1 MSKKLLALLLAMI
14 MIVGS
19 FTSVLAET
27 TTPAD
32 DKKAEEV
39 KTEDKKDEKSEEK
52 KDEKSE
58 EKTEEK
64 TEEKKE
70 EEPVK
75 DEALERAIKV
85 LKKAGFITGYSADSD
100 DFKVEKNVKRSEFAS
115 MIVRAKNLEK
125 SAEAL
130 KTVPTGFKDVP
141 TNHWANGYIA
151 VAKQQGFVNG
161 YTDGTFRPDR
171 QISYQDMATMLTI
184 ALGQAEVGTVYPAG
198 YIVKAQQLG
207 LFNDVKVPAYTD
219 MATRGDVF
227 KMLYNMINCKEF
239 GERKIDKAIVLE
251 NSRVE
256 KMNDDEIVVE
266 VIKPVQEANWVGA
279 TRSKRG
285 DQHKYKLD
293 KELMRDPEEL
303 LGKVIDIT
311 TDKDNNV
318 IEINVDKTYDYVEGK
333 IVDVNSKKFELNG
346 DRRYTALFD
355 ERYDNEDER
364 IYRTYLNNKDYK
376 YEDFAAKYESVRYD
390 FARATIKNGKV
401 VFIDAYQFN
410 DVAPVTEV
418 KDETVYYLDD
428 SRDARVSK
436 ASDLDERVVFH
447 DKNGYTVGK
456 VKDIVKDDV
465 IHFYNNYENAI
476 VRKDATVKAKF
487 EKTVQHPYGSY
498 VVTKDAE
505 YLLKFAKYLK
515 AIYSLEGKNYFVV
528 DDRHDLRLAIEDDVK
543 ILLAL
548 DNSVQLV
555 ESAKSW
561 KDGIYAVNR
570 IRSNGEVQLLPSS
583 EDAFWAKEGRNT
595 YYFEDNKILNNYTL
609 QNAFEY
615 GDIVYYEGAGEEE
628 IGCMGVILGRQDYM
642 LKLMKAS
649 INYRYI
655 QAGNMQYRH
664 FENLHAY
671 SLNKNNELTQVKD
684 INKFIEDN
692 KNNTLLRAYVLSEGE
707 FARKLD
713 NLDIEHYKFLS
724 NNDGIAS
731 VVIFQNAVNKT
742 AVKEIYAVAKDKYAA
757 LQNKRLTD
765 ARFVDADGK
774 EYVVNLLPSTKDF
787 GVDDIVLLELVKET
801 IDNKDKVLT
810 GRVAD
815 VVIPSGQTPDRL
827 VKVDGRNTFKI
838 GTKEVYMYSG
848 TTIFN
853 NNDGDYAQVYYLDDA
868 KTYLEVVRFVRP
880 DDVPTLTILTDV
892 KNNGSSTSYITV
904 RENGYYKSYTVDP
917 RTEYTRIVRDMDGR
931 MHEEFVGRGYAGLA
945 IFETMFLNGEVEVV
959 ADRYNNASKVI
970 GKKGAA
976 VPPTAKEQ
984 AKANLKKAEDIVK
997 GLATNNEIVFPSTE
1011 TKSER
1016 EAYVSLIIDE
1026 LKKAGLFST
1035 DANGAENGKIHLNV
1049 DTNNPFTVKVSSRE
1063 DATLPV
1069 VTIANQKVT
1078 KLTAAQEEQAKN
1090 DKRLPELLALVSPA
1104 SELTEAEMTVANV
1117 QTYVNREIQKT
1128 YPTESVKVTAVTL
1141 VSGKEYKVAVEYG
1154 STNVATGEVKILA
1167 K

>member
-1 MSKKLLALLLAMI
+1 MSKKLLALLLALV

-19 FTSVLAET
+19 FTSVLADT
-27 TTPAD
+27 A
-32 DKKAEEV
+32 
-39 KTEDKKDEKSEEK
+39 KTEDKKETVTEEK

-75 DEALERAIKV
+75 TEDPALDRAIKV

-198 YIVKAQQLG
+198 YVVKAQQLG

-256 KMNDDEIVVE
+256 KMADNEIVVE
-266 VIKPVQEANWVGA
+266 VIKAVQEANWVGA

-346 DRRYTALFD
+346 NRRYTALFD

-505 YLLKFAKYLK
+505 YRLNFAKFLK

-528 DDRHDLRLAIEDDVK
+528 DRRDDLRLAIEDDVK

-583 EDAFWAKEGRNT
+583 EDAFWAKEGRKT

-671 SLNKNNELTQVKD
+671 SLNDNNELTQVKD

-692 KNNTLLRAYVLSEGE
+692 KNNASLRAYVLSEGE

-713 NLDIEHYKFLS
+713 GLKIEHYKFLS
-724 NNDGIAS
+724 NNNGIAS

-742 AVKEIYAVAKDKYAA
+742 DAKEIYAVAKDKYAA
-757 LQNKRLTD
+757 LQNYRLTD

-774 EYVVNLLPSTKDF
+774 EYVVNLLPNTESF
-787 GVDDIVLLELVKET
+787 GINDVVLLELVKET

-810 GRVAD
+810 GRVAK

-868 KTYLEVVRFVRP
+868 KTYLEVVRFVKP

-892 KNNGSSTSYITV
+892 NNNGSTSYITV
-904 RENGYYKSYTVDP
+904 RENDYYKSYTVDP
-917 RTEYTRIVRDMDGR
+917 RTEYTRLVRDMDGR

-945 IFETMFLNGEVEVV
+945 IFESMFKYGEVEVV
-959 ADRYNNASKVI
+959 ADRYNNATKVI

-984 AKANLKKAEDIVK
+984 AKANLKKAVEIVK
-997 GLATNNEIVFPSTE
+997 GLATNNEITFPSTV

-1016 EAYVSLIIDE
+1016 DAYVSLIFDE

-1035 DANGAENGKIHLNV
+1035 DASGKENGKIHVNV
-1049 DTNNPFTVKVSSRE
+1049 DSTNPFTVKLSSKE
-1063 DATLPV
+1063 DTTLPTE
-1069 VTIANQKVT
+1069 TIANQKVT
-1078 KLTAAQEEQAKN
+1078 KLTAAAEEQAKN

-1117 QTYVNREIQKT
+1117 QAYVNREIQKT
-1128 YPTESVKVTAVTL
+1128 YPTESVKVTAVTP

-1154 STNVATGEVKILA
+1154 SANKATGEVKILA

>member
-27 TTPAD
+27 ATETKKE
-32 DKKAEEV
+32 DKKEPVA
-39 KTEDKKDEKSEEK
+39 TEKKKDEKAEPA
-52 KDEKSE
+52 
-58 EKTEEK
+58 KTEEK
-64 TEEKKE
+64 TEEMKE
-70 EEPVK
+70 EEPAKEEVK

-85 LKKAGFITGYSADSD
+85 LKKAGYITGYSADSD

-239 GERKIDKAIVLE
+239 GERKIDKAIVIE

-256 KMNDDEIVVE
+256 KMADDEIVVE
-266 VIKPVQEANWVGA
+266 VIKEVQEANWVGA

-311 TDKDNNV
+311 TDKDGNV
-318 IEINVDKTYDYVEGK
+318 IEITVDKTYDYVEGK

-346 DRRYTALFD
+346 NRRYTALFD
-355 ERYDNEDER
+355 ERYDREDER
-364 IYRTYLNNKDYK
+364 IYRTYLNDKDYK

-390 FARATIKNGKV
+390 FARATVKNGKV

-428 SRDARVSK
+428 TRDARVSK
-436 ASDLDERVVFH
+436 AADLDKRVVFH
-447 DKNGYTVGK
+447 DKNGYTIGM

-476 VRKDATVKAKF
+476 VRRDATVKAKF

-505 YLLKFAKYLK
+505 YRLNFAKFLK

-528 DDRHDLRLAIEDDVK
+528 DNRHDLRLAIEDDVK

-570 IRSNGEVQLLPSS
+570 VRSNGEVQLLPSK
-583 EDAFWAKEGRNT
+583 EDAFWAKEGRKT
-595 YYFEDNKILNNYTL
+595 YYFEGNKILNNYKL
-609 QNAFEY
+609 QHGFDY
-615 GDIVYYEGAGEEE
+615 GDIVYFEGAGEEE
-628 IGCMGVILGRQDYM
+628 IGCMGVILPRETYM
-642 LKLMKAS
+642 ANLMKAS
-649 INYRYI
+649 INSRYI

-671 SLNKNNELTQVKD
+671 SLNSRDELTQVKD
-684 INKFIEDN
+684 IDKFIEDN
-692 KNNTLLRAYVLSEGE
+692 KKNALLRAYVLSEGE
-707 FARKLD
+707 FASKLD
-713 NLDIEHYKFLS
+713 GLEIEHYKFLS
-724 NNDGIAS
+724 NNKGIAS

-757 LQNKRLTD
+757 LQNYRLTD

-774 EYVVNLLPSTKDF
+774 EYVVNLLPNTKSF
-787 GVDDIVLLELVKET
+787 NIDDIVVLELVKET

-815 VVIPSGQTPDRL
+815 VVIPAGQTPDRL

-838 GTKEVYMYSG
+838 GTKDVYMYSG

-868 KTYLEVVRFVRP
+868 KTYLEVVRFVKP
-880 DDVPTLTILTDV
+880 GDVPTVTILTAV
-892 KNNGSSTSYITV
+892 NNNGTSTSYITV
-904 RENGYYKSYTVDP
+904 RENGYYRSYTVDP
-917 RTEYTRIVRDMDGR
+917 RTEYTRLVRDMDGR
-931 MHEEFVGRGYAGLA
+931 MHEVPVGRGYAGLA
-945 IFETMFLNGEVEVV
+945 IFETMFTNGEVEVV
-959 ADRYNNASKVI
+959 ADRYNNATKVI
-970 GKKGAA
+970 GKSGAP

-984 AKANLKKAEDIVK
+984 AKANLNKAVEIVK
-997 GLATNNEIVFPSTE
+997 GLATNNEITFPSAE
-1011 TKSER
+1011 TKGEKD
-1016 EAYVSLIIDE
+1016 AYEGLINSK
-1026 LKKAGLFST
+1026 LKAAGLDT
-1035 DANGAENGKIHLNV
+1035 KIKDTLEGA
-1049 DTNNPFTVKVSSRE
+1049 NPFTVKLSSLE
-1063 DATLPV
+1063 DTTLSEE
-1069 VTIANQKVT
+1069 TIANQKVT

-1104 SELTEAEMTVANV
+1104 SRLTVAELKRTDAV
-1117 QTYVNREIQKT
+1117 SKAQVYVNREIQKT
-1128 YPTESVKVTAVTL
+1128 YPMEKITVTSVMPVADSETEFKVT
-1141 VSGKEYKVAVEYG
+1141 VEYG
-1154 STNVATGEVKILA
+1154 TANKATGSVTIVGTK
-1167 K
+1167 

>member
-32 DKKAEEV
+32 DKKENAEEV
-39 KTEDKKDEKSEEK
+39 KTEEK

-58 EKTEEK
+58 EPAK

-70 EEPVK
+70 EKKEEEPAK

-528 DDRHDLRLAIEDDVK
+528 DSRHDLRLAIEDDVK

-583 EDAFWAKEGRNT
+583 EDAFWAKEGRKT
-595 YYFEDNKILNNYTL
+595 YYFEDNKILNNHTL
-609 QNAFEY
+609 QNTFEY

-628 IGCMGVILGRQDYM
+628 IGCMGVILDRQDYM

-671 SLNKNNELTQVKD
+671 SLNDNNELTQVKD

-692 KNNTLLRAYVLSEGE
+692 KNNVSLRAYVLSEGE

-713 NLDIEHYKFLS
+713 GLKIEHYKFLS

-757 LQNKRLTD
+757 LQNYRLTD

-774 EYVVNLLPSTKDF
+774 EYVVNLLPNTESF
-787 GVDDIVLLELVKET
+787 GINDVVLLELVKET

-810 GRVAD
+810 GRVAK

-1090 DKRLPELLALVSPA
+1090 DKRLPELLELVSPA
-1104 SELTEAEMTVANV
+1104 SELTEAEMNVANV
-1117 QTYVNREIQKT
+1117 QAYVNREIQKT
-1128 YPTESVKVTAVTL
+1128 YPTESVTVTGVTL
-1141 VSGKEYKVAVEYG
+1141 VSGKEYKVTVEYG
-1154 STNVATGEVKILA
+1154 TANKATGEVKILA

>member
-1 MSKKLLALLLAMI
+1 MSKKLLALLLALV

-19 FTSVLAET
+19 FTSVLADTKE
-27 TTPAD
+27 P
-32 DKKAEEV
+32 V
-39 KTEDKKDEKSEEK
+39 KEDKKTVEPAKPEEK

-58 EKTEEK
+58 EKK
-64 TEEKKE
+64 EEKKE
-70 EEPVK
+70 EVK
-75 DEALERAIKV
+75 DEALLRAIDV
-85 LKKAGFITGYSADSD
+85 LKKAGFISGYSKDSE
-100 DFKVEKNVKRSEFAS
+100 DFKAEKNVTRAEFAS
-115 MIVRAKNLEK
+115 MIVRVKGLEDSAKALANL
-125 SAEAL
+125 
-130 KTVPTGFKDVP
+130 PTGFKDVP
-141 TNHWANGYIA
+141 ANLWANGYIA

-161 YTDGTFRPDR
+161 YPNGTFQPNR

-184 ALGQAEVGTVYPAG
+184 ALGQNAPGDVYPAG
-198 YIVKAQQLG
+198 YIVKAQSLG
-207 LFNDVKVPAYTD
+207 LFKNVNPLAYTD

-227 KMLYNMINCKEF
+227 KMVYNMITSKEF
-239 GERKIDKAIVLE
+239 AQRKIVKAIVLE

-256 KMNDDEIVVE
+256 KLADDEITVE
-266 VIKPVQEANWVGA
+266 VIKVVQEANWVGA
-279 TRSKRG
+279 SRTKRG
-285 DQHKYKLD
+285 DQHTYKLD

-303 LGKVIDIT
+303 LGKVVDIT
-311 TDKDNNV
+311 TDKDDKIV
-318 IEINVDKTYDYVEGK
+318 EITVDKTYDYVEGK
-333 IVDVNSKKFELNG
+333 IVNVTSKKFELNG
-346 DRRYTALFD
+346 NRRYTALFD

-364 IYRTYLNNKDYK
+364 IFRTYLNNKDYT
-376 YEDFAAKYESVRYD
+376 YLDFANKYESVRYD
-390 FARATIKNGKV
+390 FARATVKNGKV
-401 VFIDAYQFN
+401 IFIDAYQFN

-428 SRDARVSK
+428 SRDARISK

-447 DKNGYTVGK
+447 DKNGYTIGK

-476 VRKDATVKAKF
+476 VRRDATVKAKF
-487 EKTVQHPYGSY
+487 EKTVQHPNGSF

-505 YLLKFAKYLK
+505 YRLNFAKFLK

-528 DDRHDLRLAIEDDVK
+528 DSRHDLRLAIEDDVK

-570 IRSNGEVQLLPSS
+570 IRSNGEVQLLPSK
-583 EDAFWAKEGRNT
+583 EDAFWAKEGRKT

-671 SLNKNNELTQVKD
+671 SLNDNNELTQVKD

-692 KNNTLLRAYVLSEGE
+692 KNNASLRAYVLSEGE

-713 NLDIEHYKFLS
+713 GLKIEHYKFLS
-724 NNDGIAS
+724 DNKGIAS

-742 AVKEIYAVAKDKYAA
+742 AVKEIYAEAKDKYAA
-757 LQNKRLTD
+757 IQNKRLTD

-774 EYVVNLLPSTKDF
+774 EYVVNLLPNTKDF
-787 GVDDIVLLELVKET
+787 GINDVVLLELVKDT

-810 GRVAD
+810 GRVAK
-815 VVIPSGQTPDRL
+815 VVIPAGQTPDRL
-827 VKVDGRNTFKI
+827 KKVDGRNTFKI
-838 GTKEVYMYSG
+838 GTNEVYMYSG

-853 NNDGDYAQVYYLDDA
+853 NNDGDYAQVYYLDST

-880 DDVPTLTILTDV
+880 DEVPTLTILTDV
-892 KNNGSSTSYITV
+892 KNNGASTSYITV
-904 RENGYYKSYTVDP
+904 RENGYLKSYTVDP
-917 RTEYTRIVRDMDGR
+917 RTEYTRLVTDMDGR
-931 MHEEFVGRGYAGLA
+931 KHEEFVGRGYAGLA
-945 IFETMFLNGEVEVV
+945 IFQTMFLNGEVEVV
-959 ADRYNNASKVI
+959 SDRYNNASKVI
-970 GKKGAA
+970 GKSGTP
-976 VPPTAKEQ
+976 VPPTKEEQ

-1011 TKSER
+1011 TRSER
-1016 EAYVSLIIDE
+1016 DAYVNLIIAE
-1026 LKKAGLFST
+1026 LKKAGLYST
-1035 DANGAENGKIHLNV
+1035 DASTGAENGKIHLNV
-1049 DTNNPFTVKVSSRE
+1049 DSTNPFTVVMTSLE
-1063 DATLPV
+1063 DANIKKV
-1069 VTIANQKVT
+1069 EIKNQKVT
-1078 KLTAAQEEQAKN
+1078 KLTAAQEEKAKN

-1104 SELTEAEMTVANV
+1104 SGLTEAEMTVANV
-1117 QTYVNREIQKT
+1117 QSYVNREIQKT
-1128 YPTESVKVTAVTL
+1128 YPTESITVTAVTL
-1141 VSGKEYKVAVEYG
+1141 VSGKEFKVAVEYG
-1154 STNVATGEVKILA
+1154 TANKATGEVSILA